1 MLRTPITLITGPL
14 GSGKTTL
21 LRHILAV
28 QPGKIAIV
36 MNEFGEIA
44 IDTKVI
50 EGKNVRIAE
59 LGGGCV
65 CCSLLGEF
73 EAAVNEIIEK
83 IAPDRIVV
91 ETTGLAEPEALVF
104 NIQETLP
111 QCRLDGVVS
120 VIDADMLIRFPELGH
135 TTRLQIEGADILLL
149 NKIDLIDPRQIEPLE
164 TKLREI
170 NPTATIIRTERC
182 GIDPELLFG
191 IGRSPREIRS
201 RVMMPWAM
209 RDISRGE
216 RKIAPPEHRH
226 QSEFEAFAFTSGKIF
241 SRDCFE
247 AFANGLSAS
256 LVRAKGFIRFADGA
270 QLFNFVTGRWELE
283 PFESDR
289 TEVVFIGRNIAME
302 KETILRALDECTV
315 KNDEASNDECRRN
328 DYARMTKDSRS
339 DSAARFRSSSFGVDS
354 SFDIRISSFSPC
366 LTITSKNSE
375 LPISPLKRRGATC
388 QNCLA
393 TLRTRRRM

>member
-83 IAPDRIVV
+83 IAPERIVV

-104 NIQETLP
+104 NIQEALP

-149 NKIDLIDPRQIEPLE
+149 NKIDLIEPGQIEPLE

-170 NPTATIIRTERC
+170 NPTAAIVRTERC
-182 GIDPELLFG
+182 RIDPELLFG
-191 IGRSPREIRS
+191 IGR
-201 RVMMPWAM
+201 
-209 RDISRGE
+209 E
-216 RKIAPPEHRH
+216 RKIAPPGITVPAQRRISLNSNLSHSLPAKFFRAIVSKAL
-226 QSEFEAFAFTSGKIF
+226 QMACRRAWFARRVS
-241 SRDCFE
+241 
-247 AFANGLSAS
+247 SAS
-256 LVRAKGFIRFADGA
+256 
-270 QLFNFVTGRWELE
+270 
-283 PFESDR
+283 P
-289 TEVVFIGRNIAME
+289 M
-302 KETILRALDECTV
+302 
-315 KNDEASNDECRRN
+315 
-328 DYARMTKDSRS
+328 AR
-339 DSAARFRSSSFGVDS
+339 
-354 SFDIRISSFSPC
+354 SFSISWRAAGNWSHLNSIARNWC
-366 LTITSKNSE
+366 LSE
-375 LPISPLKRRGATC
+375 GTLRRKKRRSWRAG
-388 QNCLA
+388 
-393 TLRTRRRM
+393 

>member
-1 MLRTPITLITGPL
+1 MTKPCARRARAISDFVIRISFGIRHSDFVILDMLRTPITLITGPL

-21 LRHILAV
+21 LRHILAT
-28 QPGKIAIV
+28 QREKIAIV

-83 IAPDRIVV
+83 IAPERIVV

-104 NIQETLP
+104 NIQEALP

-149 NKIDLIDPRQIEPLE
+149 NKIDLIEPGQIEPLE

-170 NPTATIIRTERC
+170 NPTAAIVRTERC
-182 GIDPELLFG
+182 RIDPELLFG
-191 IGRSPREIRS
+191 IGRAREKSHQQNRDHRS
-201 RVMMPWAM
+201 RLQ
-209 RDISRGE
+209 RTSISLNSNLSHSLPAKFFRAIVSKALQMAC
-216 RKIAPPEHRH
+216 RRAW
-226 QSEFEAFAFTSGKIF
+226 FARRVS
-241 SRDCFE
+241 
-247 AFANGLSAS
+247 SAS
-256 LVRAKGFIRFADGA
+256 PMARSFSISWPAAG
-270 QLFNFVTGRWELE
+270 NW
-283 PFESDR
+283 SH
-289 TEVVFIGRNIAME
+289 
-302 KETILRALDECTV
+302 LRRCGL
-315 KNDEASNDECRRN
+315 
-328 DYARMTKDSRS
+328 
-339 DSAARFRSSSFGVDS
+339 
-354 SFDIRISSFSPC
+354 SSFS
-366 LTITSKNSE
+366 SAKNSTRKN
-375 LPISPLKRRGATC
+375 LRFSVHWIDARC
-388 QNCLA
+388 QMTKHEC
-393 TLRTRRRM
+393 RIPKE